1 MSDRTRGNGNRNVK
15 RRKKKG
21 SNKVLRNIIIGVEAL
36 VLIAV
41 IVVLIYA
48 FRATDEET
56 GVQKY
61 DLPENEIV
69 TNVKEDDPIVE
80 EIKKTYTTLAFFGV
94 DARNGTLEKGT
105 RTDTIIIC
113 AIDNQTGETRLCS
126 VYRDTLLNIAEPTK
140 DDSEKK
146 VNLQKCNAAYA
157 YGGPARA
164 LNMLNQN
171 LDLYITQFVTV
182 GFDGVMNTIDAVGGV
197 DIDIQQNEIKYLNDY
212 QRSMY
217 STETKVDLR
226 DDFIP
231 VENTGLQ
238 TLSGY
243 QALAYCRIRYTAGA
257 DYKRTERQRD
267 VLSQIVV
274 KAKKIDP
281 VQISKICT
289 DVFPYIATNMD
300 LDKEIIPLASDASKY
315 NIVASDGFP
324 FGENKTSG
332 LLGNKG
338 DCVIPKDLES
348 NVKELHEFL
357 YPGIE
362 YTPSDTVVDL
372 SQKIKAEAAMYGK

>member
-21 SNKVLRNIIIGVEAL
+21 GNKVVRNVIIGLEAL
-36 VLIAV
+36 VLVAV

-56 GVQKY
+56 GVKKY
-61 DLPENEIV
+61 ELKEEEIV
-69 TNVKEDDPIVE
+69 TNVQEDDPIVE

-94 DARNGTLEKGT
+94 DARNGTLKNGT

-113 AIDNQTGETRLCS
+113 AIDNETGETRLCS
-126 VYRDTLLNIAEPTK
+126 VYRDTLLNIAEPDK
-140 DDSEKK
+140 NVS
-146 VNLQKCNAAYA
+146 LQKCNAAYA

-217 STETKVDLR
+217 STETNAVLT
-226 DDFIP
+226 DDYIP
-231 VENTGLQ
+231 VQNTGLQ

-257 DYKRTERQRD
+257 AYRET
-267 VLSQIVV
+267 
-274 KAKKIDP
+274 A
-281 VQISKICT
+281 
-289 DVFPYIATNMD
+289 
-300 LDKEIIPLASDASKY
+300 
-315 NIVASDGFP
+315 
-324 FGENKTSG
+324 
-332 LLGNKG
+332 
-338 DCVIPKDLES
+338 
-348 NVKELHEFL
+348 
-357 YPGIE
+357 
-362 YTPSDTVVDL
+362 
-372 SQKIKAEAAMYGK
+372 

>member
-1 MSDRTRGNGNRNVK
+1 MSDRTRGNGNVK
-15 RRKKKG
+15 RKKKKG
-21 SNKVLRNIIIGVEAL
+21 GNKVFRNIIIGVEAL
-36 VLIAV
+36 VLVAV

-69 TNVKEDDPIVE
+69 TNIKEDDPIVE

-126 VYRDTLLNIAEPTK
+126 VYRDTLLNIAEPPK
-140 DDSEKK
+140 DDSEQKS
-146 VNLQKCNAAYA
+146 NLQKCNAAYA

-164 LNMLNQN
+164 INMLNQN

-182 GFDGVMNTIDAVGGV
+182 GFDGVMNTIDSVGGV

-217 STETKVDLR
+217 STETNAVLT
-226 DDFIP
+226 DDYIP
-231 VENTGLQ
+231 VERTGLQ

-243 QALAYCRIRYTAGA
+243 QALAYCRIRYTAGD
-257 DYKRTERQRD
+257 DYRRTERQRD

-300 LDKEIIPLASDASKY
+300 LDKEIIPMASDVAKY
-315 NIVASDGFP
+315 EIVASDGFP
-324 FGENKTSG
+324 FGDNKVSG
-332 LLGNKG
+332 LLGAKG
-338 DCVIPKDLES
+338 SCVIPTDLES
-348 NVKELHEFL
+348 NVVELHEFL

-362 YTPSDTVVDL
+362 YTPTETVKKI
-372 SQKIKAEAAMYGK
+372 SQEIKAEAATYGK